1 MRSLTLKN
9 YKEFI
14 EAILAGEILYKDVTD
29 LKMKLCPTTGN
40 LVLQQG
46 NDKWVDYL
54 FCEFAHYQDWKIL
67 PKTILING
75 IEVPEPEMKNILHNQ
90 KYYLVDIL
98 NSKVSYGI
106 WEGGYKDF
114 QWLNYGLIHLTEEA
128 AIIHRDALLSF
139 TQK

>member
-1 MRSLTLKN
+1 MKN
-9 YKEFI
+9 HKEFM

-29 LKMKLCPTTGN
+29 IKIKLCPTTGN

-46 NDKWVDYL
+46 NSKWVPYL
-54 FCEFAHYQDWKIL
+54 FYDYPHYQDWKIL
-67 PKTILING
+67 PKTINING
-75 IEVPEPEMKNILHNQ
+75 IEVPEPERKNILHNQ

-106 WEGGYKDF
+106 WENSYKDF
-114 QWLNYGLIHLTEEA
+114 QWLNRGIIHLTEEA
-128 AIIHRDALLSF
+128 ATIHRDALLSF

>member
-1 MRSLTLKN
+1 
-9 YKEFI
+9 
-14 EAILAGEILYKDVTD
+14 
-29 LKMKLCPTTGN
+29 
-40 LVLQQG
+40 
-46 NDKWVDYL
+46 
-54 FCEFAHYQDWKIL
+54 
-67 PKTILING
+67 
-75 IEVPEPEMKNILHNQ
+75 MKNILHNQ